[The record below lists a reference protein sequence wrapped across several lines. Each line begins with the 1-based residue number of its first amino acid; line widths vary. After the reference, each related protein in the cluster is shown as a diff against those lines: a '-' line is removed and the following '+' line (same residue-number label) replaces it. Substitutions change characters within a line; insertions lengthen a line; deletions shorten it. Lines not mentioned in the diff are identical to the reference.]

1 MSLPEITPIRPHEEG
16 HITYEALEQ
25 YAFKQLSEANVD
37 LIEEHLL
44 VCEYC
49 RGTLDYVED
58 EIRALKEALL
68 LSELE
73 HKREAAQQRCGGQL
87 FVMKASSGN

>member
-1 MSLPEITPIRPHEEG
+1 MPIRPDAEG
-16 HITYEALEQ
+16 HVTDEALEQ
-25 YAFKQLSEANVD
+25 YAFNQMPESDVE

-49 RGTLDYVED
+49 RGTLDQVED
-58 EIRALKEALL
+58 EIRLWREALR

-73 HKREAAQQRCGGQL
+73 CRKEAAKNRCGGQL
-87 FVMKASSGN
+87 FVMKASSGL

>member
-1 MSLPEITPIRPHEEG
+1 MSSSRIVPIRPHEG
-16 HITYEALEQ
+16 HITHDALEQ
-25 YAFKQLSEANVD
+25 YAFKQLSETEID

-49 RGTLDYVED
+49 RGTLDFVEE
-58 EIRALKEALL
+58 EIRLLREALR

-73 HKREAAQQRCGGQL
+73 RKREVAQQRCGGQL
-87 FVMKASSGN
+87 FVMKTSSGN